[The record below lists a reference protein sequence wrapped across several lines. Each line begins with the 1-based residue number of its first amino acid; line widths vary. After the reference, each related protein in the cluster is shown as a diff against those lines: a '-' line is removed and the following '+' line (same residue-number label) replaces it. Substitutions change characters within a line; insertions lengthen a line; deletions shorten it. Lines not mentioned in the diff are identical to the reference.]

1 MQATKNFVCQ
11 LVEAQMTRYL
21 AGHALSDE
29 ALAQLDQHIAS
40 CPECK
45 AVLEVKK
52 AEILGV
58 PDVPT
63 SPPKPGAKIQHA
75 VVNASSMV
83 AVGVAPKPQNR
94 RDGGTSGGTTGGTAT
109 KPKTQWAVQWK
120 PLALSVALA
129 VVMVAMS
136 LVAQNPTSVLGPR
149 ASSKLPETA
158 KPEPVSAPVATEP
171 LVAEGPVEPAPEP
184 GTPEFIGPDAPAAG
198 SPTFDTLA
206 EYEASLE
213 PASPPPAEPEPEP
226 AAPVAAQPKPTPKR
240 TVRRTP
246 VRRPSPQPQN
256 SRPTIRVYDAQ
267 GRPIAR

>member
-21 AGHALSDE
+21 AGHPLSDE

-45 AVLEVKK
+45 AVLEAKK
-52 AEILGV
+52 DAILGV
-58 PDVPT
+58 PAAPT
-63 SPPKPGAKIQHA
+63 PTAKPGAKIQHA
-75 VVNASSMV
+75 LVDAPAAMAV
-83 AVGVAPKPQNR
+83 AAAKPKPHHR
-94 RDGGTSGGTTGGTAT
+94 RDGGTANT
-109 KPKTQWAVQWK
+109 KPRTKWAVQWK

-136 LVAQNPTSVLGPR
+136 LVAQNPTSVLGPK
-149 ASSKLPETA
+149 ALSKLPEAA
-158 KPEPVSAPVATEP
+158 KPAPVPVPAATEP
-171 LVAEGPVEPAPEP
+171 PVAEGPIEPAPEP
-184 GTPEFIGPDAPAAG
+184 GSPEFVGPDVPAAG

-226 AAPVAAQPKPTPKR
+226 AAPVAAKPKPTPKP

-246 VRRPSPQPQN
+246 VRRPAPQPQN

>member
-21 AGHALSDE
+21 AGHPLSDE
-29 ALAQLDQHIAS
+29 ALAQLDQHIAA

-45 AVLEVKK
+45 AVLEAKK

-58 PDVPT
+58 PAAPT

-75 VVNASSMV
+75 VVNVSSMAA
-83 AVGVAPKPQNR
+83 AVGDAPKPNNR
-94 RDGGTSGGTTGGTAT
+94 RDGRTTGGTTGGTAA
-109 KPKTQWAVQWK
+109 KPKTKWAVQWK

-136 LVAQNPTSVLGPR
+136 LVAQNPTSVLGPK
-149 ASSKLPETA
+149 ASSKLPEAA
-158 KPEPVSAPVATEP
+158 KPAPVPVPVATEP
-171 LVAEGPVEPAPEP
+171 LAVEGPVEPAPEP

-213 PASPPPAEPEPEP
+213 PANPPPAEPEP

-240 TVRRTP
+240 TVRRPT
-246 VRRPSPQPQN
+246 VRRAAPQTQN

>member
-21 AGHALSDE
+21 AGHPLSDE

-45 AVLEVKK
+45 AVLEAKK
-52 AEILGV
+52 DAILGV
-58 PDVPT
+58 PAAPT
-63 SPPKPGAKIQHA
+63 HPPKPGAKIQHA
-75 VVNASSMV
+75 LVDAPAAM
-83 AVGVAPKPQNR
+83 AAAAPKPNNR
-94 RDGGTSGGTTGGTAT
+94 RAGTTSTAKPRT
-109 KPKTQWAVQWK
+109 KWAVQWK

-136 LVAQNPTSVLGPR
+136 LVAQNPTSVLGPK
-149 ASSKLPETA
+149 ASNKLPEAA
-158 KPEPVSAPVATEP
+158 KPAPVPVPAATEQP
-171 LVAEGPVEPAPEP
+171 VAEGPIEPAPEP
-184 GTPEFIGPDAPAAG
+184 GSPEFIGPDAPAAG

-206 EYEASLE
+206 EYEASL
-213 PASPPPAEPEPEP
+213 AHANPPPAELEP

-246 VRRPSPQPQN
+246 VRRPAPQPQN

>member
-11 LVEAQMTRYL
+11 LVEAQMSRYL
-21 AGHALSDE
+21 AGHPLSDE

-45 AVLEVKK
+45 AVLEAKK

-58 PDVPT
+58 PAAPT
-63 SPPKPGAKIQHA
+63 LKPGATIQHA
-75 VVNASSMV
+75 LVDAPAAM
-83 AVGVAPKPQNR
+83 AVGSAVAPKPHHR
-94 RDGGTSGGTTGGTAT
+94 RDAGTANAKPRT
-109 KPKTQWAVQWK
+109 KWAVQWK

-136 LVAQNPTSVLGPR
+136 LVAQNPTSVLGPK
-149 ASSKLPETA
+149 ASTKLPEAA
-158 KPEPVSAPVATEP
+158 KPAPVPVPATTEQP
-171 LVAEGPVEPAPEP
+171 VAEAPIATAPEP
-184 GTPEFIGPDAPAAG
+184 GTPEFVGPEAPAAG

-206 EYEASLE
+206 EYEASLG
-213 PASPPPAEPEPEP
+213 PASPPPAEPQPES
-226 AAPVAAQPKPTPKR
+226 APVAAQQKPTPKR

-246 VRRPSPQPQN
+246 VRRPAPQPQN

>member
-21 AGHALSDE
+21 AGHPLSDE

-45 AVLEVKK
+45 AVLEAKK
-52 AEILGV
+52 DAILGV
-58 PDVPT
+58 PAAPT
-63 SPPKPGAKIQHA
+63 PPAKPGAKIQHA
-75 VVNASSMV
+75 LVDAPAAM
-83 AVGVAPKPQNR
+83 ATAAPKRPNR
-94 RDGGTSGGTTGGTAT
+94 PEGSTTAAKPRT
-109 KPKTQWAVQWK
+109 KWAVQWK

-136 LVAQNPTSVLGPR
+136 LVAQNPTSVLGPK
-149 ASSKLPETA
+149 ASSKLPEAA
-158 KPEPVSAPVATEP
+158 KPAPVPVPAATEQP
-171 LVAEGPVEPAPEP
+171 VAEGPIEPVPEP
-184 GTPEFIGPDAPAAG
+184 GSPEFIGPDAPAAG

-213 PASPPPAEPEPEP
+213 PASPPPAEPEAEP
-226 AAPVAAQPKPTPKR
+226 VAPVAAKPKPTPKR

-246 VRRPSPQPQN
+246 VRRPAPQPQN

>member
-21 AGHALSDE
+21 AGHPLSDE

-45 AVLEVKK
+45 AVLEAKK

-58 PDVPT
+58 PAAPMH
-63 SPPKPGAKIQHA
+63 PPKPGAKIQHA
-75 VVNASSMV
+75 LVDAPAAMAV
-83 AVGVAPKPQNR
+83 AAAVAPKPHHR
-94 RDGGTSGGTTGGTAT
+94 RDAGTANAKPRT
-109 KPKTQWAVQWK
+109 KWAVQWK

-136 LVAQNPTSVLGPR
+136 LVAQNPTSVLGPK
-149 ASSKLPETA
+149 ASSKLPEAA
-158 KPEPVSAPVATEP
+158 KPAPVPVPAATEQP
-171 LVAEGPVEPAPEP
+171 IAEGPIEPAPEP
-184 GTPEFIGPDAPAAG
+184 GSPEFIGPDAPAAG

-206 EYEASLE
+206 EYEASLA
-213 PASPPPAEPEPEP
+213 PANPPPAEPEP
-226 AAPVAAQPKPTPKR
+226 AVPVVAQPKPTPKR

-246 VRRPSPQPQN
+246 VRRPAPQPQN